1 MIIYNGTLQA
11 VEKTGGGFVNGRPVP
26 VTETLGEAFACNLR
40 TIKSDHQG
48 VIVDGVF
55 TQASFEVLVEVEHFT
70 AERVVLTDN
79 RGKRLG
85 DFRVQDVQHLDYVGA
100 VKITV

>member
-1 MIIYNGTLQA
+1 MIIYNGTLQT
-11 VEKTGGGFVNGRPVP
+11 VEVSGGGMSYGRPVP
-26 VTETLGEAFACNLR
+26 VTETLGAEIACNIR

-55 TQASFEVLVEVEHFT
+55 TQSSFEVLVEVENFT
-70 AERVVLTDN
+70 AKRVVLTDN
-79 RGKRLG
+79 RGNRLG
-85 DFRVQDVQHLDYVGA
+85 DFQVQDVQHLDYVGA